1 MIAILILTALAG
13 FAVLVTVAVLVM
25 GHGGQLARFEADHPP
40 LDLPAD
46 RPVTGRDVARIR
58 LPLALWGYHVR
69 AVDEVL
75 DRVAA
80 DIEER
85 DTRIAQLEAR
95 LGDRGSSAERP
106 RVWYPRSPRETSS
119 VGEEE
124 RQSPDTEDPDADPW
138 QGTVPECAAEY
149 AEQQSRVAGGRR

>member
-1 MIAILILTALAG
+1 MIAILILAALAA

-40 LDLPAD
+40 LDLPTD

-75 DRVAA
+75 DRVTAG
-80 DIEER
+80 IEER
-85 DTRIAQLEAR
+85 DARIAQLEAR
-95 LGDRGSSAERP
+95 LGDRASSADQP
-106 RVWYPRSPRETSS
+106 PVWYPRPPREASTGSEARR
-119 VGEEE
+119 V
-124 RQSPDTEDPDADPW
+124 PDTDDADADPAW
-138 QGTVPECAAEY
+138 EAGGAERDTGY
-149 AEQQSRVAGGRR
+149 TEQRDEVGGGRR